1 MSEKYLE
8 DNKKPS
14 IFGKLAPTIIS
25 VGSIATA
32 VVITSPGITSSLG
45 LVQQVE
51 NDSQSGS
58 EVDAITADSLPALE
72 PNGDVPQQTTTA
84 DAGQSASTP
93 AQAEVSTIDQP
104 ALETQNTAQ
113 PTTETNPSVETVVV
127 ETPVPASEPVPVAEP
142 TPVTDPAPNASSATW
157 VADSGSSETVI
168 DQGTSATATENNSSA
183 TPYYDDDDD
192 DDYEGGYDYDGDDD
206 DHDDDDDDYDDDH
219 DDHDDEHD
227 DDDDD

>member
-14 IFGKLAPTIIS
+14 LLGNLAPTIIS

-72 PNGDVPQQTTTA
+72 PNADVPQQTTTA

-104 ALETQNTAQ
+104 LLETQNTAQ
-113 PTTETNPSVETVVV
+113 PITETNPPVETVVV

-157 VADSGSSETVI
+157 VADSGSSGTVI

-219 DDHDDEHD
+219 DDD
-227 DDDDD
+227 DDD